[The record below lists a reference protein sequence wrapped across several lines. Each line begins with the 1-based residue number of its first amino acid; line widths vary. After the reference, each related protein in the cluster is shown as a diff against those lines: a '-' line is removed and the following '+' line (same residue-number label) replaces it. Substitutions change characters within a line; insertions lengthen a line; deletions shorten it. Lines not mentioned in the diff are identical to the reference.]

1 MTTLGQPSNVPSNR
15 AAYSGVP
22 ATDVGRVYGGPLQ
35 TIGEDQAALSTGL
48 FYYPEES
55 SRYRAPS
62 SIRSHGDANQTFSN
76 TNFGARSTVTLPRR
90 YMNNGPALLRFRL
103 PIEYAWAGCEY
114 VSNLYQKSG
123 ATPTV
128 TSLTYN
134 TAALGPPV
142 YATKDYMDSK
152 VIVASGSQYHF
163 ESPGCST
170 MLPTSFQSG
179 GVGFAFL
186 SSVEMSLGGAGQI
199 TIDRYSNFAA
209 IMASTPF
216 TNVRKDLMRMA
227 GGGLNLY
234 DLAEAKQ
241 APVRWGEYLR
251 APWRN
256 CTGHSQTQ
264 IPYYDG
270 TAFPVDVLDATARSA
285 PPGLT
290 AQVDVRSGLVP
301 VEWDVLVPIKTPE
314 TNFMYAL
321 QRRKPLD
328 TKCLGGNLQ
337 YTFDWGRFDDWS
349 DTGRGYPNAPV
360 YFPQFANFPGPE
372 NLPATGNQ
380 TIVPYTGTAPYGFQ
394 DLQINQ
400 FQKSNPCDYE
410 LGAPVNVCLSHF
422 DGQIAQQDWDPAV
435 WNIVAPDFIS
445 LSVANCIRYTPVVW
459 TNHYRVASGRKMTDV
474 LAGAASCQMFTYTD
488 AANQPVAGN
497 IRGGRGRYPTFES
510 RQNPVNVNVVDYRR
524 SVQMDADTVNS
535 KALLPAYPRG
545 FTSVEYINSSLKLT
559 NELLGAYNDL
569 RSQQGNCLYY
579 PFQYFFSQTYPIL
592 RNPFKDIKTF
602 NIDNIKDVTDK
613 YMSNIYSDNL
623 KITQLISMPNNPC
636 TSMIIGFYR
645 EKDRRS
651 LTRNGEN
658 SYSPALF
665 WNALNPERV
674 SLKDGGNVLFDYV
687 NNIDAEMMGFVDR
700 PDPLK
705 IPFRGGLSQ
714 VSPQGVHIP
723 KLCPGGGANSGQG
736 TYELYNEFSV
746 FEADK
751 GERMVCKPFWTTLYR
766 GAALLG
772 MDDGLG
778 TRGYSSRDMV
788 PAPDMSINAFPVSD
802 IVPLLATSVDS
813 KKFQPCHMTEWYEST
828 LIEFPFAMAEPIVN
842 EAVVQNTLTF
852 KNTQLTL
859 DFWIN
864 PLLKPDNGMD
874 DMYDIT
880 YGLTRGAPSG
890 LIPYDTNININSRL
904 TWPNPCSHPVPD
916 CLSDNYR
923 KLSADALI
931 RSKFIPTDSSI
942 GTTDF
947 ARPGNAYINAFDFK
961 ETSSW
966 NINNGNLMMHVV
978 FCQNQV
984 WCISP
989 LKTTILNSNG

>member
-1 MTTLGQPSNVPSNR
+1 MSTLGQPSNVPSNR

-22 ATDVGRVYGGPLQ
+22 STDVGRTYGGPLQ

-103 PIEYAWAGCEY
+103 PIDYAWAGCEY

-123 ATPTV
+123 PTPAY
-128 TSLTYN
+128 TSFRFTQN
-134 TAALGPPV
+134 AVGPV
-142 YATKDYMDSK
+142 FQTNDYFQSK
-152 VIVASGSQYHF
+152 VILASGSQHHF

-179 GVGFAFL
+179 GMGFAFI
-186 SSVEMSLGGAGQI
+186 SSIEMSLGGAGQI
-199 TIDRYSNFAA
+199 TLDRYSNFAA

-216 TNVRKDLMRMA
+216 SSIRKDLMRMA

-234 DLAEAKQ
+234 DPQEAKT

-256 CTGHSQTQ
+256 CTGHSLTT

-270 TAFPVDVLDATARSA
+270 TAFPASVGNANLKEA
-285 PPGLT
+285 PAGSS
-290 AQVDVRSGLVP
+290 VEVEVRSGLVP
-301 VEWDVLVPIKTPE
+301 VEWDVLVPFKTPE
-314 TNFMYAL
+314 TNFMYSL

-360 YFPQFANFPGPE
+360 YFPQYPNFMWGEEISYP
-372 NLPATGNQ
+372 NVV
-380 TIVPYTGTAPYGFQ
+380 VPYTGTSPYGMSDKIFVFA
-394 DLQINQ
+394 DEDGEP
-400 FQKSNPCDYE
+400 SDYE
-410 LGAPVNVCLSHF
+410 LGAPVNVCLAHF
-422 DGQIAQQDWDPAV
+422 DNQSNQQNFPPDAIPLDPATF
-435 WNIVAPDFIS
+435 N
-445 LSVANCIRYTPVVW
+445 LSVANCIRYNPCVW
-459 TNHYRVASGRKMTDV
+459 TNHYRVAAGRKMTPV
-474 LAGAASCQMFTYTD
+474 LAGPASKMFTYTTTAD
-488 AANQPVAGN
+488 LPVDGN
-497 IRGGRGRYPTFES
+497 VQGGRSRYPMWES
-510 RQNPVNVNVVDYRR
+510 RYTSSGDKASR

-535 KALLPAYPRG
+535 KSLLPDYPKG
-545 FTSVEYINSSLKLT
+545 FTSIEYINSSLKLT

-569 RSQQGNCLYY
+569 RSHQGNCLYY
-579 PFQYFFSQTYPIL
+579 PFQYFFSQTYPIV
-592 RNPFKDIKTF
+592 RNPYKDLKRWDVDT
-602 NIDNIKDVTDK
+602 IKDNTEK
-613 YMSNIYSDNL
+613 FFGNIYSDNL

-636 TSMIIGFYR
+636 TSVILGIYR
-645 EKDRRS
+645 EKDRKS
-651 LTRNGEN
+651 LTRNAEN

-665 WNALNPERV
+665 WNALNPERI
-674 SLKDGGNVLFDYV
+674 SLKDGGNVLFEYA

-705 IPFRGGLSQ
+705 IEFRGGLSQ
-714 VSPQGVHIP
+714 VSPNGVHIP
-723 KLCPGGGANSGQG
+723 KLCPAAGSNSGAG
-736 TYELYNEFSV
+736 TLDITKEGSAFVSDLGKYIY
-746 FEADK
+746 A
-751 GERMVCKPFWTTLYR
+751 KPFWTTLFR
-766 GAALLG
+766 SIANGG
-772 MDDGLG
+772 MDCGVG
-778 TRGYSSRDMV
+778 IRGYSARDQV
-788 PAPDMSINAFPVSD
+788 PAPSTSANAYPVSD
-802 IVPLLATSVDS
+802 IVHLMATSVDS
-813 KKFQPCHMTEWYEST
+813 KKFQPCHMTEIYEST
-828 LIEFPFAMAEPIVN
+828 LIEFPFAMAEPVVN
-842 EAVVQNTLTF
+842 ESVVQNTLTF

-880 YGLTRGAPSG
+880 YGLTRGAPCG
-890 LIPYDTNININSRL
+890 LIPYAQTISNECRL

-916 CLSDNYR
+916 CLADNYR
-923 KLSADALI
+923 KTSADALL
-931 RSKFIPTDSSI
+931 RSKFIATSASVGSTDYAQI
-942 GTTDF
+942 
-947 ARPGNAYINAFDFK
+947 GNAYINGFDFK

-966 NINNGNLMMHVV
+966 NINNGNLMLHVV